1 MSGIL
6 FVLVA
11 GALAFEPVVE
21 ELDGGKVDWTAMKLL
36 ASAEGERTTG
46 AMTDVEALE
55 GSARS
60 KLGPLMLDLAKQV
73 RVTSTQDAGDL
84 LDAGDAVADRLDSNL
99 AIWEVYE
106 VRYYT
111 SGGVA
116 MDGAL
121 PIQPW
126 LRPALT
132 ARATGK
138 DRPGGAAAAAIT
150 GLLVDAR
157 GLAVKP
163 AVAPRLLDPNGEAL
177 YAAETLTVHAASQRG
192 PVVWVSD
199 PADPVA
205 VRRAGESP
213 LIVRAAAV
221 RDGCDL
227 VLAAEDA
234 AKVRDAAAGASF
246 LLNGQVAVV
255 VGP

>member
-1 MSGIL
+1 MSATIL
-6 FVLVA
+6 ALVGA
-11 GALAFEPVVE
+11 ALAFEPVVE

-60 KLGPLMLDLAKQV
+60 RLGPRMLDLAKQV
-73 RVTSTQDAGDL
+73 RVTSEQDAGDL
-84 LDAGDAVADRLDSNL
+84 LDAGDAVADRLDANL

-111 SGGVA
+111 SGGVE

-132 ARATGK
+132 ARAAGK

-157 GLAVKP
+157 GVAVKP
-163 AVAPRLLDPNGEAL
+163 AVAPRILDPSG
-177 YAAETLTVHAASQRG
+177 AAIYELSTLTVHAASQRG
-192 PVVWVSD
+192 PVVWVRD

-205 VRRAGESP
+205 VRRAGEQP
-213 LIVRAAAV
+213 LIVRAAGV
-221 RDGCDL
+221 KDGCDL
-227 VLAAEDA
+227 VLSAEDA
-234 AKVRDAAAGASF
+234 AKVRDAASGAGF

-255 VGP
+255 VAP